1 MSHSPLPEKIDKEA
15 VQQEICLREHV
26 GMKNQRDPNEIS
38 PDEKANILGE
48 KKRVEKRGRIRQF
61 VFGSMDGLLVPL
73 GVVSGVAGG
82 TGSTKAVVIAGIAE
96 AFAGA
101 LSMGA
106 GEFLSGR
113 AEAQVQQ
120 AEIREEKL
128 SIRENP
134 QFELEEMALLLEHE
148 GIKMPDAHII
158 AEKLQ
163 KSPSAFFRTM
173 IQKELGLDPEPKT
186 VRFAEG
192 VTIGV
197 SYLIGSLVPLM
208 PYFLLKIPAALPTSI
223 GVTFLVLAGV
233 GVIRGT
239 LARIGLLRSA
249 LEVLAVGVLTGG
261 GGYLLGTFLPSL
273 FGY

>member
-1 MSHSPLPEKIDKEA
+1 
-15 VQQEICLREHV
+15 
-26 GMKNQRDPNEIS
+26 
-38 PDEKANILGE
+38 
-48 KKRVEKRGRIRQF
+48 
-61 VFGSMDGLLVPL
+61 MDGLLVPL

-82 TGSTKAVVIAGIAE
+82 TGSTKAVVIAGLAE

-113 AEAQVQQ
+113 SEAEVQE
-120 AEIREEKL
+120 AEIRAENR
-128 SIRENP
+128 SIRQNP
-134 QFELEEMALLLEHE
+134 QYELEEMAVLLEHE
-148 GIKMPDAHII
+148 GIKTTDARMI
-158 AEKLQ
+158 AAKLQ
-163 KSPSAFFRTM
+163 TCSNAFSRTM

-186 VRFAEG
+186 VRLPEAA
-192 VTIGV
+192 TIGV

-208 PYFLLKIPAALPTSI
+208 PYFVLKINTALPTSI
-223 GVTFLVLAGV
+223 GLTFLVLAGI

-261 GGYLLGTFLPSL
+261 GGYLLGTLIPKL
-273 FGY
+273 LGY

>member
-1 MSHSPLPEKIDKEA
+1 MTPYWPLSRKRDGPE
-15 VQQEICLREHV
+15 VVTLREHV
-26 GMKNQRDPNEIS
+26 GMKEQRKAGEIS
-38 PDEKANILGE
+38 PAEKDKILGE
-48 KKRVEKRGRIRQF
+48 KERVEKRGRIRQF

-120 AEIREEKL
+120 AEIREEHL
-128 SIRENP
+128 SIRDNP
-134 QFELEEMALLLEHE
+134 QFELEEMSLLLEHE
-148 GIKMPDAHII
+148 GLKKTDARLI

-163 KSPSAFFRTM
+163 TSARAFSRTM
-173 IQKELGLDPEPKT
+173 IQKELGLDPDPKT
-186 VRFAEG
+186 VRIAEG

-197 SYLIGSLVPLM
+197 SYLVGSLVPLL

-239 LARIGLLRSA
+239 LASIGLLRSA
-249 LEVLAVGVLTGG
+249 LEVLAVGALTGG
-261 GGYLLGTFLPSL
+261 GGYLLGTFLPRV

>member
-1 MSHSPLPEKIDKEA
+1 
-15 VQQEICLREHV
+15 
-26 GMKNQRDPNEIS
+26 MKNQRNGHEINS
-38 PDEKANILGE
+38 AERAKLLGE
-48 KKRVEKRGRIRQF
+48 KARVEKRGRIRQF

-82 TGSTKAVVIAGIAE
+82 TGSTKAVVIAGLAE

-113 AEAQVQQ
+113 AEAQVHQS
-120 AEIREEKL
+120 EIREEIL
-128 SIRENP
+128 SIRDNP
-134 QFELEEMALLLEHE
+134 QLELEEMAILLEHE
-148 GIKMPDAHII
+148 GIKKPDARVI
-158 AEKLQ
+158 AEKLHT
-163 KSPSAFFRTM
+163 SSNAFSRTM

-186 VRFAEG
+186 VRLAEG

-197 SYLIGSLVPLM
+197 SYLVGSLVPLM

-223 GVTFLVLAGV
+223 SLTFLVLAGV
-233 GVIRGT
+233 GVVRGA

>member
-1 MSHSPLPEKIDKEA
+1 MKEPT
-15 VQQEICLREHV
+15 
-26 GMKNQRDPNEIS
+26 KSSEIS
-38 PDEKANILGE
+38 PAEKENVLAE
-48 KKRVEKRGRIRQF
+48 KGRVEKRGRIRQF

-82 TGSTKAVVIAGIAE
+82 TGSTKAVVIAGLAE

-113 AEAQVQQ
+113 SEAEVQQ
-120 AEIREEKL
+120 TEIRAENL
-128 SIRENP
+128 SIQQNP
-134 QFELEEMALLLEHE
+134 EYELEEMALLLEHE
-148 GIKMPDAHII
+148 GVKATDARMI
-158 AEKLQ
+158 ATKLQ
-163 KSPSAFFRTM
+163 ACSNAFSRTM

-186 VRFAEG
+186 VRLPEAA
-192 VTIGV
+192 TIGV

-208 PYFLLKIPAALPTSI
+208 PYFVLKIGTALPTSV
-223 GVTFLVLAGV
+223 GLTFLVLAGIGIV
-233 GVIRGT
+233 RGT

-261 GGYLLGTFLPSL
+261 GGYLLGTFIPRLL
-273 FGY
+273 GY

>member
-1 MSHSPLPEKIDKEA
+1 MKEP
-15 VQQEICLREHV
+15 RKDD
-26 GMKNQRDPNEIS
+26 GIS
-38 PDEKANILGE
+38 LAQKGKILGE
-48 KKRVEKRGRIRQF
+48 RERVEKRGRIRQF

-120 AEIREEKL
+120 AEIREENL
-128 SIRENP
+128 SIRDNP
-134 QFELEEMALLLEHE
+134 QFELEEMAVLLEHE
-148 GIKMPDAHII
+148 GLTKIDAQLV
-158 AEKLQ
+158 AEKLRT
-163 KSPSAFFRTM
+163 SSRAFSRTM
-173 IQKELGLDPEPKT
+173 IQKELGLNPEPNT
-186 VRFAEG
+186 VRLAEG

-197 SYLIGSLVPLM
+197 SYLAGSLVPLM
-208 PYFLLKIPAALPTSI
+208 PYFLLRIPAALPTSI
-223 GVTFLVLAGV
+223 GATFLVLAGV
-233 GVIRGT
+233 GIVRGT

-249 LEVLAVGVLTGG
+249 LEVLAVGVLSGG
-261 GGYLLGTFLPSL
+261 GGYLLGLSLPRI

>member
-1 MSHSPLPEKIDKEA
+1 
-15 VQQEICLREHV
+15 
-26 GMKNQRDPNEIS
+26 MKNQPDTDGIS
-38 PDEKANILGE
+38 PAEKEKILGE
-48 KKRVEKRGRIRQF
+48 RSRIEKRGRIRQF

-82 TGSTKAVVIAGIAE
+82 TGSTKAVLVAGIAE
-96 AFAGA
+96 AVAGA

-113 AEAQVQQ
+113 AEAQVQE
-120 AEIREEKL
+120 AEIREEQM
-128 SIRENP
+128 SIRDNP
-134 QFELEEMALLLEHE
+134 QFELQEMAILLEHE
-148 GIKMPDAHII
+148 GVNKSDARVI

-163 KSPSAFFRTM
+163 TSSRAFSRTM

-208 PYFLLKIPAALPTSI
+208 PYFLLKIPTALPTSI
-223 GVTFLVLAGV
+223 GVTFLVLAGI
-233 GVIRGT
+233 GVVRGT
-239 LARIGLLRSA
+239 LARISLFRSA
-249 LEVLAVGVLTGG
+249 LEVLSVGALTGG
-261 GGYLLGTFLPSL
+261 GGYLLGTFLPRV

>member
-1 MSHSPLPEKIDKEA
+1 
-15 VQQEICLREHV
+15 
-26 GMKNQRDPNEIS
+26 MKAGTGANS
-38 PDEKANILGE
+38 GGTPDRGRLLAEKA
-48 KKRVEKRGRIRQF
+48 RVERRGRIRQF

-82 TGSTKAVVIAGIAE
+82 TGSTKAVVIAGLAE

-106 GEFLSGR
+106 GEYLSGK

-120 AEIREEKL
+120 AEIRDERR

-134 QFELEEMALLLEHE
+134 VYELQEMVLLLEHE
-148 GIKMPDAHII
+148 GIGNADARVI

-163 KSPSAFFRTM
+163 TSSRAFSTTM
-173 IQKELGLDPEPKT
+173 VQKELGLDPEPKT
-186 VRFAEG
+186 VRIGEG

-197 SYLIGSLVPLM
+197 SYLVGSIIPLM
-208 PYFLLKIPAALPTSI
+208 PYFFEPIRTALPLSI
-223 GVTFLVLAGV
+223 GLTFATLLAV
-233 GVIRGT
+233 GVARGRV
-239 LARIGLLRSA
+239 ARINVVSSA

-261 GGYLLGTFLPSL
+261 GGYLLGTFVPRLL
-273 FGY
+273 VY

>member
-1 MSHSPLPEKIDKEA
+1 MENNRTAD
-15 VQQEICLREHV
+15 
-26 GMKNQRDPNEIS
+26 EIS
-38 PDEKANILGE
+38 PAEKAKIFGE
-48 KKRVEKRGRIRQF
+48 RNRVAKRGRIRQF

-82 TGSTKAVVIAGIAE
+82 TGSTRAVVVAGIAE

-120 AEIREEKL
+120 AEIREEQL

-134 QFELEEMALLLEHE
+134 QFELEEMAVLLEHE
-148 GIKMPDAHII
+148 GITKADARII

-163 KSPSAFFRTM
+163 TSSSAFSTTM

-192 VTIGV
+192 ATIGV
-197 SYLIGSLVPLM
+197 SYLAGSLVPLA
-208 PYFLLKIPAALPTSI
+208 PYLLLKIPTALPTSI
-223 GVTFLVLAGV
+223 GVTFLVLAGI
-233 GVIRGT
+233 GVVRGT

-249 LEVLAVGVLTGG
+249 LEVLAVGALTGG
-261 GGYLLGTFLPSL
+261 GGYLLGTFLPRV

>member
-1 MSHSPLPEKIDKEA
+1 MQKQDKID
-15 VQQEICLREHV
+15 
-26 GMKNQRDPNEIS
+26 EIS
-38 PDEKANILGE
+38 PAEKAKILGE
-48 KKRVEKRGRIRQF
+48 KQRVEKRGRIRQF

-120 AEIREEKL
+120 AEIQEENL

-134 QFELEEMALLLEHE
+134 QFELEEMAVLLEHE
-148 GIKMPDAHII
+148 GLTKTDARLI
-158 AEKLQ
+158 AEKLGT
-163 KSPSAFFRTM
+163 SSRAFSRTM

-197 SYLIGSLVPLM
+197 SYLLGSLVPLM
-208 PYFLLKIPAALPTSI
+208 PYFVLRVPTALPISI
-223 GVTFLVLAGV
+223 AVTFLVLAGV
-233 GVIRGT
+233 GVVRGT

-249 LEVLAVGVLTGG
+249 LEVLAVGVLSGG
-261 GGYLLGTFLPSL
+261 GGYLLGVFLPRV

>member
-1 MSHSPLPEKIDKEA
+1 
-15 VQQEICLREHV
+15 
-26 GMKNQRDPNEIS
+26 MKNLRKADTIS
-38 PDEKANILGE
+38 PAEKTKILGE
-48 KKRVEKRGRIRQF
+48 RKRVEKRGRIRQF

-120 AEIREEKL
+120 AEIREEHL
-128 SIRENP
+128 SIRDNP
-134 QFELEEMALLLEHE
+134 EFELEEMALLLEHE
-148 GIKMPDAHII
+148 GIKMPDARII

-163 KSPSAFFRTM
+163 KSPSAFSRTM

-208 PYFLLKIPAALPTSI
+208 PYFLFKIPTALPTSI
-223 GVTFLVLAGV
+223 GVTFFVLAGV
-233 GVIRGT
+233 GVVRGS
-239 LARIGLLRSA
+239 LARIGLFRSA
-249 LEVLAVGVLTGG
+249 LEVLSVGALTGG
-261 GGYLLGTFLPSL
+261 GGYLLGTFLPRL

>member
-1 MSHSPLPEKIDKEA
+1 MKKPTRASEITVAEK
-15 VQQEICLREHV
+15 
-26 GMKNQRDPNEIS
+26 
-38 PDEKANILGE
+38 EKVLGE
-48 KKRVEKRGRIRQF
+48 KARVEKRSRIRQF

-82 TGSTKAVVIAGIAE
+82 TGSTKAVVIAGLAE

-113 AEAQVQQ
+113 AEAQVHE
-120 AEIREEKL
+120 AEIRAENEG
-128 SIRENP
+128 IRDDP
-134 QFELEEMALLLEHE
+134 VFELQEMALLLEHE
-148 GIKMPDAHII
+148 GINEDNARII

-163 KSPSAFFRTM
+163 TSSKAFSRTM

-186 VRFAEG
+186 VRVAEG

-197 SYLIGSLVPLM
+197 SYLIGSLVPLI
-208 PYFLLKIPAALPTSI
+208 PYFVFRIPTALPTSI
-223 GVTFLVLAGV
+223 GLTFLVLAGIGIV
-233 GVIRGT
+233 RGT

-261 GGYLLGTFLPSL
+261 GGYLLGTLVPRF